1 MTEAMALNQAF
12 AVGHTDSTLASDVL
26 AHLENQLKSAR
37 RILAVV
43 REQGVAIRER
53 NVSEVVQMATSLQTE
68 IHRREL
74 IEADRLRL
82 LDRAAV
88 QLVVPAE
95 DITIKMLTV
104 LMDPE
109 TAEITIA
116 RTQELRSMLEV
127 IQREHTTNRTLMTQ
141 ELAFLDHLLRL
152 AGSAGGY
159 ATDGNQAA
167 VRRPPVFD
175 LEA

>member
-1 MTEAMALNQAF
+1 MTEALTVSQD
-12 AVGHTDSTLASDVL
+12 VTDGQVDASLTKDIL
-26 AHLENQLKSAR
+26 AHLENQLESAR
-37 RILAVV
+37 RMLAVV
-43 REQGVAIRER
+43 QEQGAAIRER
-53 NVSEVVQMATSLQTE
+53 RVPEVVQLATSLQTE
-68 IHRREL
+68 MHRREL
-74 IEADRLRL
+74 IEVERLRL
-82 LDRAAV
+82 LERASV
-88 QLVVPAE
+88 QLGIGAA
-95 DITIKMLTV
+95 DINMKMLTV

-109 TAEITIA
+109 TAAFATA
-116 RTQELRSMLEV
+116 RTQELRSILGV
-127 IQREHTTNRTLMTQ
+127 IQREHTTNRALMTQ